1 MPAVTPLMVKELR
14 EKTGAGMLDC
24 KKALE
29 ANDGNIEASIT
40 WLREKGIV
48 KAAKKADRVA
58 AEGLCNVAAE
68 GNVAYIYELNSETD
82 FVAKNEKFVTLL
94 NTVGQA
100 LLSSTVTT
108 TEEALEYVQDA
119 IGLMLEDVKPE
130 DYPVA
135 SVPNELELEG
145 QQFVMMVAFD
155 KLAYDRKYNSKAVKK
170 TLSIPAWLNNMAQ
183 ERNVN
188 FSNVL
193 KKALLAELGVM

>member
-1 MPAVTPLMVKELR
+1 MKKYFYPVIFEPEEVGVSVYVPDLPGCVTQGDSL
-14 EKTGAGMLDC
+14 
-24 KKALE
+24 
-29 ANDGNIEASIT
+29 
-40 WLREKGIV
+40 
-48 KAAKKADRVA
+48 
-58 AEGLCNVAAE
+58 
-68 GNVAYIYELNSETD
+68 
-82 FVAKNEKFVTLL
+82 
-94 NTVGQA
+94 
-100 LLSSTVTT
+100 
-108 TEEALEYVQDA
+108 EEALEYVQDA

-135 SVPNELELEG
+135 SVPNELELKG

-193 KKALLAELGVM
+193 RKALLAELGVM

>member
-1 MPAVTPLMVKELR
+1 MPDIPGCFTQGDSL
-14 EKTGAGMLDC
+14 
-24 KKALE
+24 
-29 ANDGNIEASIT
+29 
-40 WLREKGIV
+40 
-48 KAAKKADRVA
+48 
-58 AEGLCNVAAE
+58 
-68 GNVAYIYELNSETD
+68 
-82 FVAKNEKFVTLL
+82 
-94 NTVGQA
+94 
-100 LLSSTVTT
+100 
-108 TEEALEYVQDA
+108 EEALEYVQDA